1 MRQNSVWAAMVIAA
15 ALLEATWPQALSLQ
29 RVVPDLIVVLVVYFS
44 IAEGAERGM
53 YTGVLGGM
61 FQDVA
66 GNTGIGHHILCLVI
80 IAYVV
85 GRMAS
90 RLITE
95 NPYVKTVTVLL
106 ASMVHGILYLAVEY
120 VQKVDMNA
128 LKMMSFSIVPQACFT
143 ALLTPFVFLLVS
155 RLRSTPIQGT

>member
-1 MRQNSVWAAMVIAA
+1 M
-15 ALLEATWPQALSLQ
+15 
-29 RVVPDLIVVLVVYFS
+29 LVVYFS

-80 IAYVV
+80 IGYVV

-128 LKMMSFSIVPQACFT
+128 LKMMSF
-143 ALLTPFVFLLVS
+143 
-155 RLRSTPIQGT
+155 